1 MATTER
7 RFKLVVLGT
16 TGVGKTCLTM
26 RFVKG
31 LFDDE
36 QLPTIGAAY
45 MTKKLAVNSKQYI
58 FEIWDTA
65 GQERY
70 EAITPLYYR
79 SAEAAVIAFD
89 LTSEAS
95 FTKAKDWLKRLRRE
109 RPDPNMPIALAG
121 NKNDEET
128 KEVKQNEIDEFV
140 QENGLQYFATS
151 AKTGDNVE
159 NMFKWIAEK
168 LPPAAETAPEPT
180 ISPLSDNLGA
190 QANNGCC

>member
-1 MATTER
+1 M
-7 RFKLVVLGT
+7 
-16 TGVGKTCLTM
+16 GKTCLTM

-45 MTKKLAVNSKQYI
+45 MTKKLVVDGKQFI

-128 KEVKQNEIDEFV
+128 KEVKQAEIDEFV

-168 LPPAAETAPEPT
+168 LPPAAETSPEPT
-180 ISPLSDNLGA
+180 ISPISDNLGA